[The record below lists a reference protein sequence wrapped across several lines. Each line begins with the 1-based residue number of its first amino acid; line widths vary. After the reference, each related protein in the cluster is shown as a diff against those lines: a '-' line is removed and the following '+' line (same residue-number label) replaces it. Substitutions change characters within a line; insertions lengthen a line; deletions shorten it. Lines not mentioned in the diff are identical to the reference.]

1 MDNTKIA
8 GRARTAPCGYS
19 SIATMASIAF
29 ALLFLSAFSA
39 GSAIGQQRWDGVL
52 DTATREGEINVH
64 GGPGRVY
71 GQVLTEGF
79 RKQYPNI
86 KLNFTGLSGRDAI
99 PKVMRERE
107 AGIYAWDVYVG
118 GTPSILQTLKPVG
131 TFAPLR
137 PVLALSE
144 VVDDQAWFGG
154 LDAGWMDSEKRL
166 TLGFEYTSSPIVV
179 VNWDFVS
186 KDSLTTF
193 ADLLKPEFANKIV
206 WDDPRLPG
214 QGVHSAQTMLIN
226 FGRDYLTNI
235 FANQKIVYTVNP
247 RQNAEWVVRGQY
259 PIGIATSVEELA
271 PFRLQ
276 GLGKS
281 IGIFIGDMKTLT
293 AGPGFGTVSLVD
305 RAPHPAAAAVYI
317 NWLLSRQGQSEW
329 TRTGHNTRRTDV
341 APISPET
348 FPEKGVTYVDTQ
360 SESQIPVR
368 EDAAKLA
375 KQNIR

>member
-1 MDNTKIA
+1 MFT
-8 GRARTAPCGYS
+8 
-19 SIATMASIAF
+19 
-29 ALLFLSAFSA
+29 
-39 GSAIGQQRWDGVL
+39 V
-52 DTATREGEINVH
+52 
-64 GGPGRVY
+64 GPVEFY
-71 GQVLTEGF
+71 GQALTDGF

-99 PKVMRERE
+99 PKIMRERE

-137 PVLALSE
+137 PVLTLSE
-144 VVDDQAWFGG
+144 VIDDRAWYGG
-154 LDAGWMDSEKRL
+154 LDDGWMDSEKRL

-179 VNWDFVS
+179 VNWDFVP
-186 KDSLTTF
+186 KNSLKTF

-235 FANQKIVYTVNP
+235 FANQKIVYSVNP

-271 PFRLQ
+271 PFRQQ
-276 GLGKS
+276 GLGKN

-305 RAPHPAAAAVYI
+305 RAPHPSAAMVYI
-317 NWLLSRQGQSEW
+317 NWLLSRQGQFEW

-341 APISPET
+341 AAISPET

-360 SESQIPVR
+360 SEFKIPVR
-368 EDAAKLA
+368 EEAAKIA